1 MNVVDSSAW
10 LSYFAGDS
18 NAAVFSEPIEALTEL
33 LVPSI
38 TITEVFKNVLRQRG
52 EEAALIVTAHMKQGR
67 VIPLD
72 SELAMDAARLSVLH
86 KLPLADSI
94 IYASAQKHAAVLWTQ
109 DNDFEGLANVRYVA
123 KSKVSE

>member
-10 LSYFAGDS
+10 LSYFAGDD
-18 NAAVFSEPIEALTEL
+18 NAAVFSRPIEEISEL

-72 SELAMDAARLSVLH
+72 SELAMDAAKFGVLH

-94 IYASAQKHAAVLWTQ
+94 IFATAQKYAAALWTQ
-109 DNDFEGLANVRYVA
+109 DNDFEGLENVRYIFR
-123 KSKVSE
+123 KST

>member
-10 LSYFAGDS
+10 LSYFAGDD
-18 NAAVFSEPIEALTEL
+18 NAAVFSEPIEEVSEL

-52 EEAALIVTAHMKQGR
+52 EESALIVTAHMKQGR
-67 VIPLD
+67 MIPLD
-72 SELAMDAARLSVLH
+72 SELAMDAAKLGVIH

-94 IYASAQKHAAVLWTQ
+94 IFATAQKYAAALWTQ
-109 DNDFEGLANVRYVA
+109 DNDFEGLENVRYISR
-123 KSKVSE
+123 KST

>member
-10 LSYFAGDS
+10 LSYFAGDG
-18 NAAVFSEPIEALTEL
+18 NAAMFSKPIEKLPEL

-38 TITEVFKNVLRQRG
+38 TIIEVFKNVLRQRG
-52 EEAALIVTAHMKQGR
+52 EEAALIVTAHMKQGK

-72 SELAMDAARLSVLH
+72 SELAMDAAKYGVLH

-94 IYASAQKHAAVLWTQ
+94 IFATAQKYAAVLWTQ
-109 DNDFEGLANVRYVA
+109 DNDFEGLENVRYISG
-123 KSKVSE
+123 KNT

>member
-10 LSYFAGDS
+10 LSYFASDR
-18 NAAVFSEPIEALTEL
+18 NAAVFAEPIERLSEL

-52 EEAALIVTAHMKQGR
+52 EGAALIVTAHMKQGK
-67 VIPLD
+67 VIALD
-72 SELAMDAARLSVLH
+72 SELAMDAAKLGVLH

-94 IYASAQKHAAVLWTQ
+94 IFATAQKYSAVIWTQ
-109 DNDFEGLANVRYVA
+109 DNDFEDLANVRYI
-123 KSKVSE
+123 SRNNT

>member
-10 LSYFAGDS
+10 LSYFAGDD
-18 NAAVFSEPIEALTEL
+18 NAAMFSKPIEKLQEL

-52 EEAALIVTAHMKQGR
+52 EEAALIVTAHMKQGK

-72 SELAMDAARLSVLH
+72 SELAMDAAKYGVLH
-86 KLPLADSI
+86 KLPLDDSI
-94 IYASAQKHAAVLWTQ
+94 IFATAQKYAAVLWTQ
-109 DNDFEGLANVRYVA
+109 ENDFEGLENVRYL
-123 KSKVSE
+123 SKKGT